1 MPRVLQRAWPQGNT
15 NPWHLLPAE
24 SALSFAAKVQGGAEE
39 RQPHTSSPAC
49 TAPVWPRP
57 AHLSTIPAAQ
67 SRRVAKQLVHALGSL
82 GVLFSSVFSFLQ
94 NSVNEMWVD
103 FGADMDRDA
112 HQASG
117 RIGILKYV

>member
-1 MPRVLQRAWPQGNT
+1 M
-15 NPWHLLPAE
+15 
-24 SALSFAAKVQGGAEE
+24 AEE

-103 FGADMDRDA
+103 FGADMDRDV